1 MLMDNPVI
9 FLHGFSEKVLFD
21 LVEAIKRAARDGG
34 IDPGAIAFASTTPTT
49 LEWKVRDLIRAVREE
64 HLTMKKG

>member
-1 MLMDNPVI
+1 MDNPVV

-34 IDPGAIAFASTTPTT
+34 IDPGAIVFASSTPAN
-49 LEWKVRDLIRAVREE
+49 LDWKVRDLIREVREE
-64 HLTMKKG
+64 HTAMKRR